1 MGKEGKRL
9 ILAAALSFV
18 VLITF
23 QMFSSRNN
31 KQTVP
36 VAMSSI
42 KAEVTPEAK
51 IAAASAQKTE
61 VKIVIPAKA
70 LGALKGEELLFET
83 PYAFIKFDTLGGR
96 IKSWVLKEYQENGKN
111 VNVIWNNELNTYP
124 GTLEIPS
131 LKFYDHAFYTAK
143 KTENSMELTATV
155 KNVIEVKKVYTFRK
169 DNFACDITLNIRSLN
184 KEVKKI
190 ADAKLF
196 LGAGINN
203 HFVYTEEGE
212 QIPEEKIS
220 AIKDYVV
227 PFAHLH
233 YLDEKLI
240 KNTFTYDK
248 KTNMDGSLEM
258 FIKTGPKE
266 TDKGALSWI
275 GMKDKYYL
283 SAFLLKPEAGFK
295 GYEHALLYT
304 PWVRLTPANT
314 AKGVKPFQVPYIM
327 PLVALELPEF
337 DAEKGTAQEVTL
349 YAGPLVYEKLKAIKI
364 GLYKAMEMG
373 WSWFS
378 WLAIWMLIILK
389 WIFAICKNWGLA
401 IIILTVLVKIVT
413 WWPTQKSYIA
423 MKKMQEVQ
431 PEINALKE
439 RFKDNPQKQTE
450 ETMKL
455 YKEKKVNPLGGCL
468 PMLLQIPIFVA
479 LYAVLANAIEL
490 KNASFLIWK
499 DLSLKDPYFI
509 LIAIMIITMIIQQK
523 MTPSADAQQAKMMMW
538 MMPIMF
544 AIFFWSLPA
553 GVILYWVVQNILG
566 IAQQMMVNKGTPTA

>member
-9 ILAAALSFV
+9 VLAAALSFA
-18 VLITF
+18 VLIAF
-23 QMFSSRNN
+23 QMFSPKAQ

-36 VAMSSI
+36 MAASAI
-42 KAEVTPEAK
+42 KAEITPEARV
-51 IAAASAQKTE
+51 AVPAAQKKAEEKKE
-61 VKIVIPAKA
+61 VSAEPA
-70 LGALKGEELLFET
+70 LTGEELLFDT
-83 PYAFIKFDTLGGR
+83 PYAVVKFDTAGGK
-96 IKSWVLKEYQENGKN
+96 ITGWVLKEYKENGKP
-111 VNVIWNNELNTYP
+111 VNLIWNNKLNTFP

-131 LKFYDHAFYTAK
+131 LKFYDRVIYTAK
-143 KTENSMELTATV
+143 KTETGAEFMVTV
-155 KNVIEVKKVYTFRK
+155 KNVVEVKKIYNFKK
-169 DNFACDITLNIRSLN
+169 DNFACDITLFIKSLN

-196 LGAGINN
+196 LGAGVNN
-203 HFVYTEEGE
+203 HFIYDSDGIR
-212 QIPEEKIS
+212 IPEENLG
-220 AIKDYVV
+220 AIKDKVV
-227 PFAHLH
+227 PFAHMH

-248 KTNMDGSLEM
+248 RTNPDGTFEM
-258 FIKTGPKE
+258 FLKTGAKE

-275 GMKDKYYL
+275 GVKDKYYL
-283 SAFLLKPEAGFK
+283 SAFLLKPEAGYK
-295 GYEHALLYT
+295 GFEHAVLYT
-304 PWVRLTPANT
+304 PKVKLSAANEL
-314 AKGVKPFQVPYIM
+314 KGNKVYEVPYIM
-327 PLVALELPEF
+327 PLVALLLPEF
-337 DAEKGTAQEVTL
+337 DGEKGVEQSITL
-349 YAGPLVYEKLKAIKI
+349 YEGPLVYENLKAFKA
-364 GLYKAMEMG
+364 GLHRAMEMG

-378 WLAIWMLIILK
+378 WLAIWMLVVLK
-389 WIFAICKNWGLA
+389 WLFGICKNWGLA
-401 IIILTVLVKIVT
+401 IILLTILVKVIT

-431 PEINALKE
+431 PEITALRE

-490 KNASFLIWK
+490 RNASFLIWK
-499 DLSLKDPYFI
+499 DLSTKDPYFI

-523 MTPSADAQQAKMMMW
+523 MTPSTDPQQAKMMMW

-566 IAQQMMVNKGTPTA
+566 IAQQVMVNRGAPAA